1 MPSGTLSKL
10 RARATQAHRT
20 VTCPHGR
27 VYTAVPLQLRSLL
40 HFPLG
45 ALGWTECSAFLAE
58 PRTLQAP
65 GNLTRRV
72 NTRTHAHSFS
82 RSLSLNPPSVMAA
95 RPVASVFWGITN
107 SGLKGT
113 ESARTLA
120 KRYREQVSMLL
131 ASQISDLHRSISEE
145 LETENGE
152 TARD

>member
-1 MPSGTLSKL
+1 
-10 RARATQAHRT
+10 
-20 VTCPHGR
+20 
-27 VYTAVPLQLRSLL
+27 
-40 HFPLG
+40 
-45 ALGWTECSAFLAE
+45 
-58 PRTLQAP
+58 
-65 GNLTRRV
+65 
-72 NTRTHAHSFS
+72 
-82 RSLSLNPPSVMAA
+82 MAA

-113 ESARTLA
+113 ESARTLS